1 MKGTVKLNREFR
13 YAYNRGK
20 KVVTPALV
28 MHCCKNRTGTTKYGI
43 TASTAI
49 GKAHMRNRAK
59 RLIREAYRSFA
70 PNIKD
75 GMNIIFAAR
84 VKTASA
90 KYETVKS
97 AMNECFE
104 KAGLFKNE
112 NNR

>member
-28 MHCCKNRTGTTKYGI
+28 MHCYKNRTSTTKYGI

-49 GKAHMRNRAK
+49 GKAHLRNRAK
-59 RLIREAYRSFA
+59 RLIREAYRGFA
-70 PNIKD
+70 PRIKG
-75 GMNIIFAAR
+75 GMNIIFVAR

-90 KYETVKS
+90 SLETVKN

-104 KAGLFKNE
+104 KAGLFKDE
-112 NNR
+112 NN